1 MLINKKGTFVENKSE
16 MKVYFSKYQGTGND
30 FVMLDNLNSQYDEL
44 SISQIQFLCDRRFG
58 VGGDGLIKINS
69 SPSLDFEVDYYN
81 SDGSKSFCG
90 NGARCA
96 VAFAETLGIDVSNT
110 TFTAIDG
117 IHTASLNQ
125 SIVSLKMSDVS
136 NFEKLEKDYVIHTGS
151 PHYIQFV
158 SDLNSK
164 NIVDFGKEIRYS
176 DRFKNEGINVNLT
189 EVLEKNQLMV
199 LTYERG
205 VEDETLSCGTGVTAC
220 VLAYG
225 IENNLQG
232 QNTVYVKVKGGDL
245 SVSFN
250 SKGEGEFDS
259 IYLIGPATFV
269 FKGEINV

>member
-30 FVMLDNLNSQYDEL
+30 FVMLDNLNGQYDKL
-44 SISQIQFLCDRRFG
+44 SISQIKFLCDRRFG

-69 SPSLDFEVDYYN
+69 SLSLDFEVDYYN

-136 NFEKLEKDYVIHTGS
+136 NFDKLEKDYVIHTGS

-158 SDLNSK
+158 DKVEQVDVFTQGKSIRNQDL
-164 NIVDFGKEIRYS
+164 FRL
-176 DRFKNEGINVNLT
+176 EGVNVNFVQVINENELF
-189 EVLEKNQLMV
+189 VR
-199 LTYERG
+199 TYERG
-205 VEDETLSCGTGVTAC
+205 VEDETLSCGTGVTAA
-220 VLAYG
+220 VLAYAYK
-225 IENNLQG
+225 QG
-232 QNTVYVKVKGGDL
+232 FTDLGQIQVKTLGGSLEVVFQMLNKGQI
-245 SVSFN
+245 SN
-250 SKGEGEFDS
+250 
-259 IYLIGPATFV
+259 IQLIGPAKQV
-269 FKGEINV
+269 FKGEMDV